1 MKKNDRI
8 VLTIEDMGSEGE
20 GIGKADGF
28 PFFIKDA
35 LIGDVVEAGIMKLK
49 KNYGYARLLRVLKP
63 SPDRVPPL
71 CPLHQKCGGCQ
82 IQAISYE
89 KQLEFKEK
97 KVKNNLIR
105 LGGIPEE
112 KLLACMEPIIGM
124 EEPYHYRNKAQFPV
138 GTDREGKLIT
148 GFYAGR
154 THQIIPNTDCCL
166 GVSENKEIL
175 EEILVFLEKYHISAY
190 DETTGGG
197 LVRHILLRKGF
208 HTGELMVCLILNG
221 RKLPH
226 GQELAERLS
235 RIPGMTSITIN
246 VNEKHTNVIMGEEIL
261 PLWGKTYITDSI
273 GGIRYQISPL
283 SFYQVNPVQTE
294 RLYETA
300 LEFAGLKGT
309 ETVWDLYCGIG
320 TISLFLAQKAK
331 QVYGVEIVPQAIAD
345 ARRNGELNG
354 IENVRFFV
362 GKAEDVLAGVYE
374 RREEGRKD
382 RDKGRDGK
390 EEKLEKCGLEGRDSG
405 DNEPEK
411 CGDERDRMR
420 RPEVIVVDPPRKG
433 CDKVCLETMLKM
445 QPEKIV
451 YVSCD
456 SATLARDLKVLM
468 EGGYDLMRARAVDMF
483 PGTVHTECVV
493 GIQRKHI

>member
-8 VLTIEDMGSEGE
+8 VVTIEDMGSEGE

-49 KNYGYARLLRVLKP
+49 KGYGYAKLLRVLRP
-63 SPDRVPPL
+63 SPDRVTPL

-82 IQAISYE
+82 IQALSYE
-89 KQLEFKEK
+89 KQLEFKEN

-105 LGGIPEE
+105 LGGIQEE
-112 KLLACMEPIIGM
+112 RLRECMEPIIGM

-138 GTDREGKLIT
+138 GTDREGRLVT

-154 THQIIPNTDCCL
+154 THQIISNTDCCL
-166 GVSENKEIL
+166 GVPENKEIL
-175 EEILVFLEKYHISAY
+175 EAILGFLEEYQIPAY
-190 DETTGGG
+190 DESTGRG

-208 HTGELMVCLILNG
+208 HTGELMVCLVLNG

-226 GQELAERLS
+226 GEELIKRLC
-235 RIPGMTSITIN
+235 RIPGMASITLN
-246 VNEKHTNVIMGEEIL
+246 VNERNTNVIMGEEIL
-261 PLWGKTYITDSI
+261 PLWGKTYITDTI

-294 RLYETA
+294 RLYATA

-320 TISLFLAQKAK
+320 TISLFLAKRAK

-345 ARRNGELNG
+345 ARVNAELNG

-362 GKAEDVLAGVYE
+362 GKAEDVLAGVYGDG
-374 RREEGRKD
+374 EGD
-382 RDKGRDGK
+382 GRDGGK
-390 EEKLEKCGLEGRDSG
+390 
-405 DNEPEK
+405 
-411 CGDERDRMR
+411 DERNHMR
-420 RPEVIVVDPPRKG
+420 YPDVIVVDPPRKG
-433 CDKVCLETMLKM
+433 CDGVCLETMLKM
-445 QPEKIV
+445 QPERIV

-468 EGGYDLMRARAVDMF
+468 EGGYELKRVRAVDMF
-483 PGTVHTECVV
+483 GGTVHVETVCLLT
-493 GIQRKHI
+493 RKAR